1 MCIVSYPDPEQI
13 GVHGWKLAGSV
24 MSLLYLCVHL
34 FMTGVQP
41 VGVVPYPSPTQ
52 CGGTGVAGSTD
63 SGAMGQA
70 LLWCAA
76 MFIACLK

>member
-1 MCIVSYPDPEQI
+1 
-13 GVHGWKLAGSV
+13 
-24 MSLLYLCVHL
+24 
-34 FMTGVQP
+34 MTGVQP